1 MRSTGIPHTP
11 GIYRITCT
19 VNLKMYIGSAV
30 SLYRRWKEHRGE
42 LRRNIHRNPKLQ
54 NAWNKYGEHSFT
66 FEVIELVLI
75 PELLTMREQHWLDK
89 FKPFGHKGFNVAR
102 VAGSALGLKRTPET
116 LERKRIASTG
126 KKHSE
131 ATRALISLQR
141 LNRSPADREH
151 LRRIQPLAAEARRSD
166 LIVISPDGTEYFVH
180 GIEKFCR
187 EHKLQSSHL
196 VNVARGKYKD
206 HKGWKARF
214 PENKAR

>member
-54 NAWNKYGEHSFT
+54 NAWNKYGEQSFT

-89 FKPFGHKGFNVAR
+89 FKPFGHKGFNVALI
-102 VAGSALGLKRTPET
+102 AGSPLGLKRSPAT
-116 LERKRIASTG
+116 LEKKRIASTG
-126 KKHSE
+126 KKHSAE
-131 ATRALISLQR
+131 TRELLSMQR
-141 LNRSPADREH
+141 LNYSLSPADREH
-151 LRRIQPLAAEARRSD
+151 LRYIQPLAAEARRSD
-166 LIVISPDGTEYFVH
+166 LIIISPDGTEHF
-180 GIEKFCR
+180 
-187 EHKLQSSHL
+187 
-196 VNVARGKYKD
+196 
-206 HKGWKARF
+206 
-214 PENKAR
+214 